1 MENRNPIGLRREQVQ
16 ALGVL
21 IKQPDVFSALE
32 SVFADMRATAL
43 RDYDAAKDALVFA
56 EGARST
62 AQITYGKVL
71 ALNDILDLFARQ
83 KV

>member
-1 MENRNPIGLRREQVQ
+1 MVPTRSNRRRAPLRCQEPSVENRNPIGLRREQVQ

-43 RDYDAAKDALVFA
+43 RDYDAVRRGQGRAGVC
-56 EGARST
+56 
-62 AQITYGKVL
+62 
-71 ALNDILDLFARQ
+71 
-83 KV
+83 